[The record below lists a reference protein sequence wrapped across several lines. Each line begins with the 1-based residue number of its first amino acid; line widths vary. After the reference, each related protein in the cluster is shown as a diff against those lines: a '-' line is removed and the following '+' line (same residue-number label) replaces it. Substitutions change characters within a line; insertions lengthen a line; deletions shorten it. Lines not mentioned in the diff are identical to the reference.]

1 MATNYTK
8 QSADALITII
18 KAAYPRFVDGNRIV
32 KMMPVNGELRHV
44 EQHLGHEDVLIL
56 APGEPSEE
64 TTLPLTSGE
73 IADQRWHLIYYKPT
87 KTPTD
92 TSILDDISAFAQNLI
107 DTLMDNKD
115 HSSGYWINL
124 RTELNLSI
132 ETPENYTGDL
142 YGFELI
148 LTMTVG
154 KFP

>member
-8 QSADALITII
+8 QSADELISII
-18 KAAYPRFVDGNRIV
+18 KTAYPRFKDGNRIV
-32 KMMPVNGELRHV
+32 KMMLVNGELRHV
-44 EQHLGHEDVLIL
+44 ERHLGPEDTIIL

-64 TTLPLTSGE
+64 NTLLLTSGE
-73 IADQRWHLIYYKPT
+73 IADQRWHIIYYKPT
-87 KTPTD
+87 KTPND
-92 TSILDDISAFAQNLI
+92 SSILDDISGFAQNLI

-115 HSSGYWINL
+115 QSDGYWINL

-132 ETPENYTGDL
+132 ETPDEYTGDL